1 MARQSIQEQREAWQQ
16 GIESAPASIASFDR
30 DMCYL
35 AASRRHLE
43 DYGLTGRN
51 VLGRSLYEIL
61 PGTPEHWRAIHQRC
75 LAGAVEHSSGEP
87 FPHSGGG
94 VEWVRWEIQ
103 PWRKNDGGIGGIV
116 LFSQDI
122 TPQKHAEEEILR
134 LNDALEQRVRE
145 RTEQLEAANRDIA
158 ALAYSV
164 SHDLRAPLRGIDGWS
179 KALLLDCEDQL
190 DARAREYLGRVRAET
205 KRLGGL
211 IDEMLRLS
219 RIAQAPMHR
228 DAVDLTSLANAVAS
242 RLRETAPER
251 DLEFRVESGLTASG
265 DARLLE
271 IALTS
276 LLDNAVK
283 FTGPRSHARIEFGR
297 QDCRT
302 EKVFCVRDNGVGFDM
317 AYAGMLF
324 GAFQRLHK
332 ASEFPGVGI
341 GLATAQRVI
350 RRHGGRIWADAQP
363 EKGAAFYFTIGG
375 QG

>member
-1 MARQSIQEQREAWQQ
+1 MARQAIQEQREALAQA
-16 GIESAPASIASFDR
+16 IESAPASIATFDC

-43 DYGLTGRN
+43 DYGLTGRD

-61 PGTPEHWRAIHQRC
+61 PETPEHWRAIHQRC
-75 LAGAVEHSSGEP
+75 LAGAVEYSAGER

-94 VEWVRWEIQ
+94 VEWVRWETQ

-122 TPQKHAEEEILR
+122 TAQKHAEAEILR
-134 LNDALEQRVRE
+134 LNAALEQRVRE
-145 RTEQLEAANRDIA
+145 RTDQLEAANKDMA

-179 KALLLDCEDQL
+179 KALMEDCRDQL
-190 DARAREYLGRVRAET
+190 DPQAREYLGRVRSET

-219 RIAQAPMHR
+219 RITQTQMHR
-228 DAVDLTSLANAVAS
+228 DAVDLSSLANAVAS
-242 RLRETAPER
+242 RLRQTSPER

-265 DARLLE
+265 DAGLLE

-283 FTGPRSHARIEFGR
+283 FTRPRSHARIEFGR

-302 EKVFCVRDNGVGFDM
+302 EDVFYVRDNGVGFDM
-317 AYAGMLF
+317 AHAGMLF
-324 GAFQRLHK
+324 GAFQRLHR
-332 ASEFPGVGI
+332 ASEFPGAGI
-341 GLATAQRVI
+341 GLAAAQRAI
-350 RRHGGRIWADAQP
+350 RRHGGRIWADAQL
-363 EKGAAFYFTIGG
+363 EQGAAFYFTIGG
-375 QG
+375 QA